1 MLDAPLT
8 ASHAAHPMNAS
19 DTMSAAQPRQKS
31 EFVDFLQF
39 LVKLVIVVVLIRSFF
54 IATFSI
60 PSESMMPRL
69 LVGDYLF
76 VQKWPYGYSRHSLPF
91 SPPIGSG
98 RVLYAM
104 PVPGDVVVF
113 KAPPSAKT
121 DYIKRVIGL
130 PGDTVQMKD
139 GILVLN
145 GHPVPKVRIDD
156 LVVPLSPNSPCF
168 SPDFAEAAS
177 DGTTRCRY
185 PRYRETLPNG
195 RSYEILDIGNTDA
208 DNTRVFTVPAGHLF
222 MMGDD
227 RDKSADSRFPAVD
240 GGGIGFVPMENLVGK
255 AWVGVFSTDGSAVW
269 WNPWTWF
276 TAARPER
283 IGMGF

>member
-1 MLDAPLT
+1 
-8 ASHAAHPMNAS
+8 MNAPTNTS
-19 DTMSAAQPRQKS
+19 DTATATPTTPRQKS

-39 LVKLVIVVVLIRSFF
+39 LVKLVIVVVVIRSFL

-91 SPPIGSG
+91 SPPIGNG
-98 RVLYAM
+98 RLLSVM
-104 PVPGDVVVF
+104 PTPGDVVVF
-113 KAPPSAKT
+113 KAPPSAKV

-145 GHPVPKVRIDD
+145 GKPIPKVRIDD
-156 LVVPLSPNSPCF
+156 LVIPLSPNSPCF
-168 SPDFAEAAS
+168 APDFAEAAS
-177 DGTTRCRY
+177 DGSTRCRY

-195 RSYEILDIGNTDA
+195 KSYEILDIGNTDA

-255 AWVGVFSTDGSAVW
+255 AWVGVFSTDGSAEPLK
-269 WNPWTWF
+269 PWTWF
-276 TAARPER
+276 SAARIDR
-283 IGMGF
+283 IGKGF